1 MENLQD
7 TKKWIN
13 ERLNY
18 IGTNCDLAE
27 KENKRAFDSLETAL
41 NCVIKVENEK
51 KQANDSNTNLSR

>member
-18 IGTNCDLAE
+18 IGANCDLAE
-27 KENKRAFDSLETAL
+27 KENKRAFDCLETAL
-41 NCVIKVENEK
+41 NCVIKVEKEEDRNG
-51 KQANDSNTNLSR
+51 D

>member
-1 MENLQD
+1 MGDLQD

-18 IGTNCDLAE
+18 IGANCDMTD

-41 NCVIKVENEK
+41 NCVIKVENEEQK
-51 KQANDSNTNLSR
+51 I